1 MSEEIKEENVTN
13 KEVTE
18 PDTHEYV
25 IIDEE
30 NYKAESVTTGTDSI
44 SFALADMAI
53 ADAVTKFSDVT
64 ELDVAGADLRPY
76 GVYRNLSF
84 VSATV
89 NATGLVT
96 VRFGIASAAD
106 VRLSA
111 LAQSQEEQNVVIA
124 DILYGGEAE

>member
-53 ADAVTKFSDVT
+53 TDAVTKFSDVT
-64 ELDVAGADLRPY
+64 ELDVAGADLQPY
-76 GVYRNLSF
+76 GVYRNLNF
-84 VSATV
+84 ASATV

-111 LAQSQEEQNVVIA
+111 LEQSQEEQNVVIA